1 MSKEWAFPARFLFF
15 GADLGHALPVF
26 TCGRMKARVVVRRS
40 RQDKAAGVSE
50 SRTERLGIIREIAER
65 IAHSHGLELFDLQ
78 FRRESAG
85 WVLRVV
91 IDRVGASGP
100 ERTGGENV
108 TVEDCATVSN
118 DVSAVLDTEVT
129 FEQHY
134 TLEVSSPGLDRPL
147 RGLGDFERFIGR
159 RVKIVTDEL
168 VDGQRFVSGRI
179 AGVQDRTIMITD
191 GKTTRR
197 VPETAVARAQ
207 LEVEI

>member
-1 MSKEWAFPARFLFF
+1 
-15 GADLGHALPVF
+15 
-26 TCGRMKARVVVRRS
+26 MKAPVVVQS
-40 RQDKAAGVSE
+40 ARQEKAAGVAE
-50 SRTERLGIIREIAER
+50 SRTDRLGIIREIAER

-91 IDRVGASGP
+91 IVRVGASGP

-108 TVEDCATVSN
+108 TVEDCATVST

-129 FEQHY
+129 FEQRY

-159 RVKIVTDEL
+159 RVKIVTDEP

>member
-1 MSKEWAFPARFLFF
+1 MARFLSFR
-15 GADLGHALPVF
+15 GGSGP
-26 TCGRMKARVVVRRS
+26 RSARVRVRRQVIVRGA
-40 RQDKAAGVSE
+40 RQDKAASVSE
-50 SRTERLGIIREIAER
+50 SRTDRLGMIRGIAER
-65 IAHSHGLELFDLQ
+65 IAHSHGLEIFDLQ

-85 WVLRVV
+85 WVLRIV
-91 IDRVGASGP
+91 IDRVGPPGSEG
-100 ERTGGENV
+100 RGGENV
-108 TVEDCATVSN
+108 TVEDCATVST
-118 DVSAVLDTEVT
+118 DVSAVLDTEVDI
-129 FEQHY
+129 EQHY

-191 GKTTRR
+191 GKMTRR